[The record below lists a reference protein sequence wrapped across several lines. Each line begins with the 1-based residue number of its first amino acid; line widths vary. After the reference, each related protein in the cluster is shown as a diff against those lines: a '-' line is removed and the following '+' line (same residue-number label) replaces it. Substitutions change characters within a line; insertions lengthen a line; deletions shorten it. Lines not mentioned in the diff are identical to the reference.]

1 MINAIKYYSPQIV
14 LIAIIFLPYEVEIR
28 GLILLTVW
36 TIYCTFYL
44 IKTRLNERH
53 LYQKRVRNSN
63 DALKVNLKK

>member
-28 GLILLTVW
+28 GLVLLAVW

-44 IKTRLNERH
+44 IKIRISERH
-53 LYQKRVRNSN
+53 LNRRRARNNN
-63 DALKVNLKK
+63 DTLKGNLKK